1 MARKK
6 PATRWLDPAL
16 TQIPGAPEE
25 GRGLRYLVRAVNR
38 AYTKVIEAEL
48 APHIDITYAQWSFI
62 RVLTHGD
69 GLSQRELADRLGLME
84 NTTLVAL
91 NVMEK
96 RGWIRRERDK
106 RDRRRLLVFLTEE
119 GRAIERFRSLVRK
132 ANRAAVA
139 GLDAATV
146 ETTRRALKAMLAN
159 LEDELEDLAAR
170 PKRRVPKITPRR
182 AERPRA
188 SA

>member
-6 PATRWLDPAL
+6 PAAKWVNPAL

-25 GRGLRYLVRAVNR
+25 GRGLRYLVRALNR
-38 AYTKVIEAEL
+38 AYTKLIELEL
-48 APHIDITYAQWSFI
+48 APHIDMTYAQWSFI

-69 GLSQRELADRLGLME
+69 GLSQRELSDRLGLME

-91 NVMEK
+91 NLLES

-106 RDRRRLLVFLTEE
+106 QDRRRLLVYLTDK
-119 GRAIERFRSLVRK
+119 GREIERLRPLVRK
-132 ANRAAVA
+132 ANRVAVS
-139 GLDAATV
+139 GMDVATV
-146 ETTRRALKAMLAN
+146 ESTRRALETMLVN
-159 LEDELEDLAAR
+159 LEQELEDMSAR
-170 PKRRVPKITPRR
+170 PRRRPPGRATRR
-182 AERPRA
+182 SDRQRP